1 MFLCESVLLNDKFV
15 FLLAINLIL
24 FFTKNHFVADAN
36 RNFTMNISTFFSRA
50 NLKINIHNLSY
61 LPRWIIVL
69 IDFSVLLMSFFL
81 TYMILKGTGLDYIIT
96 KHKLTFISLFFGIN
110 IFFFWLF
117 RTYSGIIRHSSYIDA
132 IKILFSQTSVL
143 VFFLF
148 FNFLFELLFKEKAFL
163 NTALFINMVLSFCG
177 LFLYRVVVKQTFELY
192 FIEKTDHKLIKAII
206 YGTDANA
213 ISVANALKFETPS
226 RFKIVA
232 FVDKNN
238 QNASKRMLDLPI
250 LVQRKKL
257 PALMRSVGAEG
268 LVIADK
274 SLSKEEQLVIIDQCL
289 EFNYKVY
296 TIPSISDW
304 ENQKEISQ
312 KVKNIQIEDLLER
325 DPIVLDSIS
334 ISRQLEGKT
343 ILITGAA
350 GSIGSEIVRQLLS
363 FNPRKLIIL
372 DQAETPLHHIR
383 LEVED
388 IKSDTI
394 IRTVIADIRNKAA
407 LERIFKLYKPEMVYH
422 AAAYKHVPLMEENP
436 SQAILTNVE
445 GTKNLADLSCKY
457 SVNKFVMIS
466 TDKAVNP
473 SNVMGASKRIAE
485 KYVQSLSLKC
495 KENIDFYATKFIT
508 TRFGNVLGSNGSVV
522 PLFTK
527 QIAEGGP
534 VTITHPDIIR
544 YFMTIPEACQLVL
557 EAGSMGNGG
566 EIYIFDMGKPVKIID
581 LARKMIKLAGFN
593 PERDIKIKI
602 VGLRPGEK
610 LYEELLN
617 DTSKTLPTYH
627 EKIMIAEEIQAE
639 FEDLHLHIDE
649 LIGIAS
655 FFDNDDIVV
664 KMKKIVPEFISMN
677 STYTQ
682 LDK

>member
-1 MFLCESVLLNDKFV
+1 MGIDSTKSYFSKD
-15 FLLAINLIL
+15 NLR
-24 FFTKNHFVADAN
+24 F
-36 RNFTMNISTFFSRA
+36 
-50 NLKINIHNLSY
+50 NIHNLSY

-69 IDFSVLLMSFFL
+69 IDFTVLLLAFVF
-81 TYMILKGTGLDYIIT
+81 TYLIFDGTGLEYVVT
-96 KHKLTFISLFFGIN
+96 KHTMVFVSFLFGVN

-117 RTYSGIIRHSSYIDA
+117 RTYAGIIRHSSYIDA
-132 IKILFSQTSVL
+132 VKLLFSQTAVL
-143 VFFLF
+143 VFFLV
-148 FNFLFELLFKEKAFL
+148 FNFLFELYYHQKAFL
-163 NTALFINMVLSFCG
+163 NTAFFINIVLSFCG

-192 FIEKTDHKLIKAII
+192 FIEKNDTKLIKTII

-213 ISVANALKFETPS
+213 ISIANALKFETPS
-226 RFKIVA
+226 RFKILG

-250 LVQRKKL
+250 LVLRKKI
-257 PALMRSVGAEG
+257 PSLMRSIGAES

-274 SLSKEEQLVIIDQCL
+274 SLSKEEQLVIIDQCI
-289 EFNYKVY
+289 EYNYKVY

-304 ENQKEISQ
+304 EDQKEISQ

-325 DPIVLDSIS
+325 EPIVLDNESIS
-334 ISRQLEGKT
+334 KQLKDKT

-350 GSIGSEIVRQLLS
+350 GSIGSEIVRQVLN
-363 FNPRKLIIL
+363 FEPRKVIIL
-372 DQAETPLHHIR
+372 DQAETPLHHIG
-383 LEVED
+383 LEVD
-388 IKSDTI
+388 AIKGKTQI
-394 IRTVIADIRNKAA
+394 HNIIADIKDKAA
-407 LERIFKLYKPEMVYH
+407 IERVFKLYKPEMVYH
-422 AAAYKHVPLMEENP
+422 AAAYKHVPLMECNP
-436 SQAILTNVE
+436 SQAILTNVN
-445 GTKNLADLSCKY
+445 GTKNLADLSCEYGVK
-457 SVNKFVMIS
+457 KFVMIS

-485 KYVQSLSLKC
+485 KYVQSLYLKC
-495 KENIDFYATKFIT
+495 QENNSLYATKFIT

-534 VTITHPDIIR
+534 ITITHPDIIR

-557 EAGSMGNGG
+557 EASSMGNGG

-581 LARKMIKLAGFN
+581 LARKMIKLAGYV
-593 PERDIKIKI
+593 PDRDIKIKI

-627 EKIMIAEEIQAE
+627 DKIMIAQEIQDE
-639 FEDLHLHIDE
+639 FSDLHLSIEE

-655 FFDNDDIVV
+655 FFDNDDIVA

-677 STYTQ
+677 STFQ
-682 LDK
+682 VLDK